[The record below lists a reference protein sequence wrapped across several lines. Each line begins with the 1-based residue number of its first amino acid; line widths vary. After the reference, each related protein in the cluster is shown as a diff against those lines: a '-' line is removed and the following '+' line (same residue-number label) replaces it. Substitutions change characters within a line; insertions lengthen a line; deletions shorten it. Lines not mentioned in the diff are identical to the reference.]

1 MPDNIFL
8 ENYIQSAEYECTK
21 QAGKFHEWRER
32 RLLQLFR
39 SIMAKAM

>member
-8 ENYIQSAEYECTK
+8 ENYVRSAEYECTK
-21 QAGKFHEWRER
+21 QAGKFHEQRKSR
-32 RLLQLFR
+32 VLQLFR